1 MPRWKVGDVE
11 VVRVDSSNFV
21 LPTETPMPA
30 WAVPAYTPSRDQ
42 TPAAFSALA
51 IRSGDRHIV
60 VDPWIVD
67 DSPRGRPDAGAVID
81 ALLQELAEAGFEPG
95 DVDTVVNTHVDG
107 IGWNTRPLD
116 GTWVPTFPRAR
127 YVFPAAEIAAI
138 DDGAPVNGAESLGPL
153 RDAGVV
159 EAVEPPLPVTPEVTL
174 EDAPGHNAGHFAVRI
189 ESGDALAVYPG
200 HLVLSLLQ
208 VDAPDRDLGDTDL
221 AVATATRRTILD
233 ELARRRGVLLTTL
246 VGGPGAGIVTRRG
259 SGYALDPPA

>member
-1 MPRWKVGDVE
+1 MQCWKVGDVE
-11 VVRVDSSNFV
+11 VVRIDASNFV
-21 LPTETPMPA
+21 LPTELAMPA
-30 WAVPAYTPSRDQ
+30 WAVPAFTPSPDQ
-42 TPAAFSALA
+42 MPAAFSALA

-81 ALLQELAEAGFEPG
+81 ALLEELADAGFEAG

-116 GTWVPTFPRAR
+116 GEWVPTFPRAR

-138 DDGAPVNGAESLGPL
+138 DGGAPVNGAESLGPL

-159 EAVEPPLPVTPEVTL
+159 DTVEPPLRITPEVTL

-189 ESGDALAVYPG
+189 ESGDALAIYPG

-208 VDAPDRDLGDTDL
+208 IDTPDRDLGDTDF
-221 AVATATRRTILD
+221 AVATATRSAILE
-233 ELARRRGVLLTTL
+233 ELARRRGLLLTTL
-246 VGGPGAGIVTRRG
+246 VGGPGAGAVVHHEP
-259 SGYALDPPA
+259 GYRLEVPT